1 MKILAHIP
9 AREGSKRLK
18 VKNLLPMD
26 GKPLIA
32 HVIEAAKASRYIT
45 GLYVN
50 TESETIAKVAR
61 EYGAEIYKREERLA
75 QDDITQDTFNYDF
88 IKNMNPDILVLLN
101 PVCPLIETKDIDEA
115 IEKFLSQ
122 KPDCLATT
130 TDIQIYAIHENKP
143 VNFDTNT
150 VLPRTQDLEPVRFL
164 NFAIGIWDAK
174 EFRRKFEK
182 DGHACIYG
190 KTLYH
195 TLPKDKALKISD
207 EADFKLVELIM
218 KGKKQ
223 IKSS

>member
-32 HVIEAAKASRYIT
+32 HVIEAARASKYIT
-45 GLYVN
+45 SLYVN
-50 TESETIAKVAR
+50 TESETIAKVGR
-61 EYGAEIYKREERLA
+61 EYGAEIFKREERLA

-88 IKNMNPDILVLLN
+88 INKMNPDILVLLN
-101 PVCPLIETKDIDEA
+101 PVCPLIETSDIDQA
-115 IEKFLSQ
+115 IERFLAER
-122 KPDCLATT
+122 PDCLATT
-130 TDIQIYAIHENKP
+130 TDVQIYAIHENKP
-143 VNFDTNT
+143 VNFNMNGI
-150 VLPRTQDLEPVRFL
+150 LPRTQDLSPVRFL
-164 NFAIGIWDAK
+164 NFAIGIWDAR
-174 EFRRKFEK
+174 EFRKKFEK
-182 DGHACIYG
+182 DGHACIFG
-190 KTLYH
+190 NVIYH

-207 EADFKLVELIM
+207 EADFNLVELIM

>member
-18 VKNLLPMD
+18 TKNLLPME

-32 HVIEAAKASRYIT
+32 HVIEAARASKYIT
-45 GLYVN
+45 ALYVN
-50 TESETIAKVAR
+50 TESEAIAKVGR
-61 EYGAEIYKREERLA
+61 EYGAEIYKREDRLA

-88 IKNMNPDILVLLN
+88 IQKMNPDIMILLN
-101 PVCPLIETKDIDEA
+101 PVCPLIETSDIDAA
-115 IEKFLSQ
+115 IERFLAE

-130 TDIQIYAIHENKP
+130 TDIQIYAIHENRP
-143 VNFDTNT
+143 VNFDMNT
-150 VLPRTQDLEPVRFL
+150 ILPRTQDLSPVKFL
-164 NFAIGIWDAK
+164 NFAIGIWDAQA
-174 EFRRKFEK
+174 FRRKFEQ
-182 DGHACIYG
+182 DGHACIFGNVIYQ
-190 KTLYH
+190 

-223 IKSS
+223 IKA

>member
-18 VKNLLPMD
+18 AKNLLLMD

-32 HVIEAAKASRYIT
+32 HVIEAARASKYIT
-45 GLYVN
+45 ELYVN
-50 TESETIAKVAR
+50 TESETIAKVGR
-61 EYGAEIYKREERLA
+61 EYGAEIYKREDRLA

-88 IKNMNPDILVLLN
+88 ITKMNPDVLVLLN
-101 PVCPLIETKDIDEA
+101 PVCPLIETSDIDEA
-115 IEKFLSQ
+115 IERFLKE

-130 TDIQIYAIHENKP
+130 TDIQIYAIHENQP

-150 VLPRTQDLEPVRFL
+150 ILPRTQDLSPVRFL
-164 NFAIGIWDAK
+164 NFAIGVWDAH
-174 EFRRKFEK
+174 EFRTRFER

-190 KTLYH
+190 NVIYH

-223 IKSS
+223 FKSL

>member
-18 VKNLLPMD
+18 VKNLLPME

-88 IKNMNPDILVLLN
+88 IKKMNPDILVLLN

-115 IEKFLSQ
+115 IEKFLNER
-122 KPDCLATT
+122 PDCLATT
-130 TDIQIYAIHENKP
+130 TDIQIYAIHENRP

-190 KTLYH
+190 NTLYH

-223 IKSS
+223 LKTS